1 MATADTFT
9 GAKSAFTFFFAYLNT
24 VGQEIGMERA
34 ITLDTKMCEAMG
46 AAQGKAMKEQAGME
60 ELGLQ
65 AVNSLND
72 RFLENGLGLTSQVVE
87 QDAQRQLFK
96 VGRCPLY
103 EAAAELGM
111 DNASIEALCRSG
123 AIRFMDTLVKQM
135 NPALSYQLQKF
146 RASAEDSCLEVMYLS

>member
-9 GAKSAFTFFFAYLNT
+9 GAKNAYTFLFAYLNT

-34 ITLDTKMCEAMG
+34 MALDTKMCETMG
-46 AAQGKAMKEQAGME
+46 AAQGMAMMEHAGME
-60 ELGLQ
+60 QLGLQ
-65 AVNSLND
+65 TVTSLNE
-72 RFLENGLGLTSQVVE
+72 RFLEDGLGITSQLLE
-87 QDAQRQLFK
+87 EDAQKHLFK

-123 AIRFMDTLVKQM
+123 ALRFMDTMVKQL
-135 NPALSYQLQKF
+135 NPALSYQLQQF
-146 RASAEDSCLEVMYLS
+146 RSSAEDSCIEAMYLS